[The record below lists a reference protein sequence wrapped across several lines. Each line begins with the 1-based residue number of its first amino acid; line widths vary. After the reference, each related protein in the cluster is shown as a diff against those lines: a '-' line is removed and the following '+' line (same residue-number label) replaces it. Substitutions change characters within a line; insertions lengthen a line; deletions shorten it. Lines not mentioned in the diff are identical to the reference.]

1 MKLIGYARVSTGDQQ
16 TIANQVEKMQAYCD
30 LHDHELIDTFLDE
43 GVSGKT
49 VERTGLRQALKRLS
63 TTGVDGVVITKLDRL
78 SRSVRDWCDLMET
91 FDRKSKVLIS
101 VYDSIDTST
110 ASGRMIAN
118 MFATIAQWERE
129 TIAER
134 TQASMN
140 YLRKQGRRIGR
151 FAPFGFQF
159 DPEDQTQLSP
169 CLRDTDGPAKRRK
182 YSTTGTDATQKAN
195 KRNAAETSRRQG
207 KAWTRS
213 AVWKIVKRQEQ
224 ISED

>member
-1 MKLIGYARVSTGDQQ
+1 MKLIGYARVSPGDQQ
-16 TIANQVEKMQAYCD
+16 TIANLVEMMHAYCD

-134 TQASMN
+134 TRSSMH
-140 YLRKQGRRIGR
+140 YLRKKGRRLS
-151 FAPFGFQF
+151 AKLPFGFTT
-159 DPEDQTQLSP
+159 DPEDDSKLIP
-169 CLRDTDGPAKRRK
+169 CLQEHPILRKIRRYRSEGK
-182 YSTTGTDATQKAN
+182 GFSDIAATLN
-195 KRNAAETSRRQG
+195 RNGVPSRSG
-207 KAWTRS
+207 NGWTRS
-213 AVWKIVKRQEQ
+213 NVWKFLKRCEV
-224 ISED
+224 IRE

>member
-1 MKLIGYARVSTGDQQ
+1 MRLIAYARVSTGDQQ
-16 TIANQVEKMQAYCD
+16 TIEAQVEKTCAFAG
-30 LHDHELIDTFLDE
+30 LHDHEIVATFKDE
-43 GVSGKT
+43 GLSGKNI
-49 VERTGLRQALKRLS
+49 ERPGLQAALKALRS
-63 TTGVDGVVITKLDRL
+63 KDIDGVVITKLDRL

-159 DPEDQTQLSP
+159 DPEDQTQLIP
-169 CLRDTDGPAKRRK
+169 CLRETDILDKIRT
-182 YSTTGTDATQKAN
+182 YSTTGLGATKIASQLN
-195 KRNAAETSRRQG
+195 QDGYTNRSG

>member
-49 VERTGLRQALKRLS
+49 VDRTGLRQALKRLS

-151 FAPFGFQF
+151 FAPYGFQV
-159 DPEDQTQLSP
+159 DPDDQTQLIP
-169 CLRDTDGPAKRRK
+169 CLRETDILAKIRS
-182 YSTTGTDATQKAN
+182 YSTTGLGATKIAN
-195 KRNAAETSRRQG
+195 QLNEDGYTNRSG